1 MNRLPTDTDIAADR
15 SKSTIWS
22 RMKRRNAS
30 SPSLHIIGNKNWSTR
45 SLPRFGSFG
54 SSSST
59 VGTST
64 SLSRKSSPSYTPV
77 EERFTLPIQ
86 VSSPRK
92 LRFAKDYFSGLP
104 NEVKLQIFSY
114 LSVKTIAQIS
124 SVFARLFC
132 ADCRFANCG
141 ERCAMMAHCTEQ
153 LILELFTRIS
163 RRRCCS
169 PCWSLP
175 AHSFDI

>member
-1 MNRLPTDTDIAADR
+1 MNRLPTDTDIAVDR

-30 SPSLHIIGNKNWSTR
+30 SPSLHTIGSKNWSTR

-64 SLSRKSSPSYTPV
+64 SLSQKSSPSYTPV

-86 VSSPRK
+86 VSSPKK
-92 LRFAKDYFSGLP
+92 LRFAKDYFSSLP

-124 SVFARLFC
+124 SVSPLMMYFNR
-132 ADCRFANCG
+132 RYVNCG
-141 ERCAMMAHCTEQ
+141 RHCAMMAHCTEQ
-153 LILELFTRIS
+153 SIPEHFTETLHPRYY
-163 RRRCCS
+163 S
-169 PCWSLP
+169 PCWYPL
-175 AHSFDI
+175 

>member
-1 MNRLPTDTDIAADR
+1 MNRLPTDTDISADR
-15 SKSTIWS
+15 SKSSIWS

-30 SPSLHIIGNKNWSTR
+30 SPSLHTIGDKNWSTR
-45 SLPRFGSFG
+45 SLPRFGS
-54 SSSST
+54 SSST

-64 SLSRKSSPSYTPV
+64 SPSQKSSPSYTPV
-77 EERFTLPIQ
+77 EARVTLPIQ
-86 VSSPRK
+86 VSSPKK
-92 LRFAKDYFSGLP
+92 LRFAKDYFSSLP

-124 SVFARLFC
+124 SVLARSFC

-141 ERCAMMAHCTEQ
+141 GRCAMMAHCTEQ

-169 PCWSLP
+169 PCWFLP